1 MNTDDNEK
9 FFLRLRKD
17 KEFAN
22 ETLLFE
28 PHNLLKRAF
37 DLLTA
42 DPGRIDEII
51 SSIGY
56 CVNKHLSS
64 KNKIKV
70 IHHLSHESANLSA
83 IGLRNLYLLKSE
95 TINSF
100 RDKLIDLLQ
109 FIDHKEEGKI
119 IEREKILQ
127 MITKTPKNRKE
138 PLSGFVSSWNN
149 EMIDLL
155 YKSLLGSYIEPDVT
169 REQFADIFKPVP
181 LSESFSIEWKSTNV
195 LLAYLIKKVFHKEN
209 YLNVWSK
216 AEGIFTKNK
225 KFLKNLKKSEV
236 NNPKPK
242 GHKIIDEILKNI
254 YTHLG

>member
-1 MNTDDNEK
+1 MNMDDNEN
-9 FFLRLRKD
+9 FFLRLRED
-17 KEFAN
+17 EAFAN
-22 ETLLFE
+22 KTLLFE

-42 DPGRIDEII
+42 EPGRIDEII

-56 CVNKHLSS
+56 SVDKHLSS

-70 IHHLSHESANLSA
+70 AHHLSHESANFSV

-95 TINSF
+95 TIISF
-100 RDKLIDLLQ
+100 KDKLNDLLQ
-109 FIDHKEEGKI
+109 FIDYKEEGSI

-127 MITKTPKNRKE
+127 KITKTPMNRKK

-149 EMIDLL
+149 EMIGLL
-155 YKSLLGSYIEPDVT
+155 YKSLHGSYIDSNVT
-169 REQFADIFKPVP
+169 LEQFANIFKPVP
-181 LSESFSIEWKSTNV
+181 LSESFSIQWKSTNV
-195 LLAYLIKKVFHKEN
+195 LLAYLIKKVFHEEN

-225 KFLKNLKKSEV
+225 KYIKNLKKSEV
-236 NNPKPK
+236 NNPRPK